1 MLLVLLQVSAFTQ
14 SIELSTINDEV
25 DGLIPLEW
33 NINGLDEWK
42 YVKIE
47 YREDGD
53 DVFEKLTEV
62 ESPGTTYT
70 DSVHCNTNVVY
81 RATVFWEENSQTS
94 PQFPDEPYNEEDPK
108 PETVILDSI
117 SYDQATDDLILG
129 WEPSNHATF
138 MNYQIIPEQDN
149 GNPSENP
156 VAIIENQN
164 NPSALIT
171 EDINPCD
178 SQDKFL
184 IITKSKCESSPNLFI
199 EYFQAISVIRNLAED
214 RCARTV
220 TISFDEYHVSEGI
233 NQTIARHEIWASE
246 DGNPAVKLD
255 TIPSPADSYTHEDIN
270 SGSTYEYFIRTFL
283 EIDGEPAGTSTSCP
297 KTVTTEEIPLPEEFR
312 FENVTVLENQNIE
325 ISLHSTPEPELNGYR
340 IYRINEAGEESVL
353 TEITPTEEEEIT
365 ITDAEVAPVNQ
376 SYTYRAE
383 AIDLC
388 DIEAM
393 SADFPS
399 TSIHLNVETSENR
412 NILEWN
418 LYEGW
423 ETLKHR
429 VLRYH
434 PAQDQPEE
442 IAVIPGNQTQY
453 EDIPQNF
460 PNQGQFRYRIEAISD
475 GGQIS
480 HSNFAAAVQ
489 ETKVIMPNAFM
500 PEGGVSYVFKPESRN
515 LSSEDYQ
522 MLIFDRW
529 GKQIYESTQPE
540 EGWDGKINGEKAP
553 QGNYVYLL
561 RYRDEKNEIQT
572 QKGNVLLIR

>member
-1 MLLVLLQVSAFTQ
+1 
-14 SIELSTINDEV
+14 
-25 DGLIPLEW
+25 
-33 NINGLDEWK
+33 
-42 YVKIE
+42 
-47 YREDGD
+47 
-53 DVFEKLTEV
+53 
-62 ESPGTTYT
+62 TTYI
-70 DSVHCNTNVVY
+70 DSVHCNASVVY
-81 RATVFWEENSQTS
+81 RATVFWEGNPQTS
-94 PQFPDEPYNEEDPK
+94 PQFPDELYDEEDPK

-149 GNPSENP
+149 GYPSENP
-156 VAIIENQN
+156 IAIIENQN
-164 NPSALIT
+164 NPSAFIT

-199 EYFQAISVIRNLAED
+199 EYFQAISVISNLAED

-233 NQTIARHEIWASE
+233 NQTIAKHEVWASE
-246 DGNPAVKLD
+246 DGEPAEKLD
-255 TIPSPADSYTHEDIN
+255 EVSSPADSYTHEDIN

-283 EIDGEPAGTSTSCP
+283 EIDGEPVGTSTSCP
-297 KTVTTEEIPLPEEFR
+297 KEVTTEEIPLPEEFR

-325 ISLHSTPEPELNGYR
+325 ISLYSTPEPELNGYR
-340 IYRINEAGEESVL
+340 IYRTDENGAETVL
-353 TEITPTEEEEIT
+353 TEISPSEDEEI
-365 ITDAEVAPVNQ
+365 ILTDSAAYPENQ

-399 TSIHLNVETSENR
+399 TSIHLDVETSENT
-412 NILEWN
+412 NILQWN

-423 ETLKHR
+423 ETLEQK

-434 PAQDQPEE
+434 PDEDQPEE
-442 IAVIPGNQTQY
+442 IAVIPSDQTRY
-453 EDIPQNF
+453 EDVPVTQEIPD
-460 PNQGQFRYRIEAISD
+460 QGQYRYRIEAISNA
-475 GGQIS
+475 GQIS
-480 HSNFAAAVQ
+480 HSNFAVAVQ

-500 PEGGVSYVFKPESRN
+500 PDGGVSYVFKPESRN

-529 GKQIYESTQPE
+529 GKQIFESNQPDN
-540 EGWDGKINGEKAP
+540 GWDGKINGEKAP
-553 QGNYVYLL
+553 QGNYIYLL
-561 RYRDEKNEIQT
+561 RFRDEKNEIQT